1 MFGPAS
7 IGTAVAVLSLTAGAA
22 VLDVRTRRIPNQ
34 LTGPA
39 LLAGLLAHAVV
50 SGPTGLRD
58 SMYGALAAGG
68 LLLPGWLLGWTG
80 AGDVKL
86 MAAVGAWLA
95 FPLGALATLASLI
108 AGGVIA
114 LVTAARHGVLGRSLW
129 NTALM
134 GAWTAAGLRR
144 GAAPPMTT
152 GIRFPFGVAILAG
165 TIAVLWKLP

>member
-1 MFGPAS
+1 MFGTAS
-7 IGTAVAVLSLTAGAA
+7 IGMSVAVISLTAGAA
-22 VLDVRTRRIPNQ
+22 ILDVRTRRIPNL

-39 LLAGLLAHAVV
+39 LLAGLLAHLVV
-50 SGPTGLRD
+50 AGPTGLRD
-58 SMYGALAAGG
+58 SMYGALVAGG

-95 FPLGALATLASLI
+95 FPAAVLAVLASLI

-114 LVTAARHGVLGRSLW
+114 LITAARQGVLGRSLW
-129 NTALM
+129 NTALI
-134 GAWTAAGLRR
+134 GAWTAAGLHR
-144 GAAPPMTT
+144 GGARPVTT

-165 TIAVLWKLP
+165 TIAASGKLP